1 MTTNGHT
8 IIPENESH
16 CVWMDAGLVDYKL
29 CSCGFECDS
38 CPFDSVM
45 RAQHRTFAQRASD
58 EARPFTHT
66 PASVQPQTESVETD
80 SVEKLIAPFR
90 SIQIPQDRIYFQSH
104 TWMKKMNDGSVRV
117 GIDEFLARLL
127 QPVSAV
133 AVVYVPSHISQ
144 GQPFAWFIRNGTTY
158 AIHNDM
164 SGITYASNPQL
175 AKRPSLLT
183 SDPLHEGWL
192 MTLSQSCMSD
202 PGLKFFTPQE
212 YELFQKKEIDQLSN
226 SIRSSV
232 RSSAAVGATMHDG
245 GTRIDNIEQFIGEK
259 LYGKILSRLLGPH

>member
-1 MTTNGHT
+1 
-8 IIPENESH
+8 
-16 CVWMDAGLVDYKL
+16 MDAGLVNYKL
-29 CSCGFECDS
+29 CTCGFECDS

-58 EARPFTHT
+58 EVRP
-66 PASVQPQTESVETD
+66 SVQHEQPAPLRSDSPEIDNVER
-80 SVEKLIAPFR
+80 LIAPFR

-104 TWMKKMNDGSVRV
+104 TWMKKMNDGTVRV

-183 SDPLHEGWL
+183 SDPLNEGWL
-192 MTLSQSCMSD
+192 MTLSQSCMTD

-212 YELFQKKEIDQLSN
+212 YEAALTKEVDQLAQFLRTN
-226 SIRSSV
+226 S
-232 RSSAAVGATMHDG
+232 RSSANVGTTMHDG
-245 GTRIDNIEQFIGEK
+245 GMRIENIEQFIGEK
-259 LYGKILSRLLGPH
+259 RYGKILSRLLSPR